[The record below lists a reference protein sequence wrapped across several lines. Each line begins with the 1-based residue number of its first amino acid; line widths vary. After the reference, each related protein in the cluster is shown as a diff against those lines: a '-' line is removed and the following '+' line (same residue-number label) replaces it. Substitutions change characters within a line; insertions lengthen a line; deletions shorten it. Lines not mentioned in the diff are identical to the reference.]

1 MIGSLGAIKNPE
13 EVDCMHVM
21 RVSAKYCTRLVKNKK
36 KFM

>member
-1 MIGSLGAIKNPE
+1 MTIGWGAKKNPE
-13 EVDCMHVM
+13 EVGRLM